1 MSRRT
6 VIVTDGEQR
15 SALAIVRSLG
25 AAGFRCVVTAQRRG
39 DLAGA
44 SRFASRTVCVPDPLK
59 APGPFG
65 DAVVKLV
72 AEECADIIIPVSE
85 PALLALLPLRAALS
99 PAVLPFPDAEIFASL
114 ADKQHVLDEAAQLGI
129 AVPAQRTIASPEQ
142 IDCLEPSGIAFPVVL
157 KPSRSVGEHH
167 GVRQK
172 FGVSYARDVA
182 ELRARLRALPAAAFP
197 VLLQQRIV
205 GPGIGIFLLMWDGE
219 PRAEFAHRRL
229 CEKPPTGGVSVY
241 RESVPVDCV
250 LRDRSRALLE
260 RLDWK
265 GVAMV
270 EFKVDARTST
280 PYLMEINGR
289 FWGSL
294 QLAIDAGADFPRML
308 AAAALGDELPAAPA
322 YRVGVRSRW
331 WWGQMDHLVARARRR
346 KAAPLPPDTVSVARA
361 ASDMLLG
368 PFRRDDREEVFRW
381 SDPKPFINETMRWIG
396 A

>member
-1 MSRRT
+1 MSSRT

-15 SALAIVRSLG
+15 ASLAIVRSLG
-25 AAGFRCVVTAQRRG
+25 AAGYRCVVTARRRR
-39 DLAGA
+39 DIAGT
-44 SRFASRTVCVPDPLK
+44 SRFAARTVCVPDALQAPEEFGK
-59 APGPFG
+59 AIV
-65 DAVVKLV
+65 ALV
-72 AEECADIIIPVSE
+72 ASERADIVLPVSE
-85 PALLALLPLRAALS
+85 PALLALLPLRASLS
-99 PAVLPFPDAEIFASL
+99 PAVLPFPNAEIFASL
-114 ADKQHVLDEAAQLGI
+114 ADKEHVLGEAAKVGI
-129 AVPAQRTIASPEQ
+129 AVPLQTTVASAAE
-142 IDCLEPSGIAFPVVL
+142 IDLLDMTAVPFPVVM
-157 KPSRSVGEHH
+157 KPARSVGEHQ

-172 FGVSYARDVA
+172 FGVSYARDVG
-182 ELRARLRALPAAAFP
+182 ELRARLGALPAAAFP

-205 GPGIGIFLLMWDGE
+205 GPGIGIFLLMWDGAQ
-219 PRAEFAHRRL
+219 RAEFAHRRL

-241 RESVPVDCV
+241 RESVPVDLV

-260 RLDWK
+260 RLGWQ

-270 EFKVDARTST
+270 EFKVDARSGTA
-280 PYLMEINGR
+280 YLMEINGR

-308 AAAALGDELPAAPA
+308 AAAALGEELPAPTP
-322 YRVGVRSRW
+322 YRIGVRSRW

-346 KAAPLPPDTVSVARA
+346 KAAPLPPDTVSVVRA